1 MGLRTAEGVG
11 QMAFITAAEA
21 AILIALNLHR
31 RGEQNGREL
40 KRVRI
45 SDKTLR
51 EITGRRRV
59 EARFLEDLSEELLEL
74 GWLVVRTHSAWG
86 FLRASAVMGWP
97 RVNSSRISN
106 ELGQISAGNLQTV
119 IKQAQDEIAM
129 AQGEVEDNSDTE
141 PSVSLENQRGVS
153 DEVVAA

>member
-1 MGLRTAEGVG
+1 MGPRTAEGVG

-40 KRVRI
+40 KRVRM

-51 EITGRRRV
+51 EITGRRRIG
-59 EARFLEDLSEELLEL
+59 ARYLEDFSEELLEL
-74 GWLVVRTHSAWG
+74 GWVVVRTHSAWG

-106 ELGQISAGNLQTV
+106 ELNQISAGSLQMV
-119 IKQAQDEIAM
+119 IKKAQDEMGDASN
-129 AQGEVEDNSDTE
+129 AE
-141 PSVSLENQRGVS
+141 PSSGFENQYGSS